1 VKPAYL
7 RTLAWVMV
15 AAAAG
20 YLGVT
25 FFTGW
30 SEISAALARL
40 SVWLVV
46 GILALSLVNYG
57 MRFWRWQIYL
67 RLLGHAVPLNRS
79 LPIYFAAFALT
90 ATPGKVGESVR
101 TLWLQP
107 HGVRASQSL
116 AAFLAERASDLF
128 AVLLLVCL
136 GLAAYPAARPV
147 VAVLALVIVIA
158 LAVLAWERGIARLA
172 GFAAA
177 NLPARPGKL
186 VAGLFD
192 IVRHARRL
200 FAPAPLALGLA
211 ISVPAWGAE
220 AVGAWLVFDAL
231 GASVSLADAT
241 FIYAFA
247 MLVGSI
253 SFLPGGLGGTEATMI
268 ALLAAHGLPLPESV
282 AATLVVRL
290 ATLWFAIVLGLVA
303 LPWVK
308 SGAPGTGDRQATP
321 R

>member
-1 VKPAYL
+1 MRPAYL
-7 RTLAWVMV
+7 RALAWAAV
-15 AAAAG
+15 AAGAG
-20 YLGVT
+20 YLGVA

-40 SVWLVV
+40 SVLLIV

-57 MRFWRWQIYL
+57 LRFWRWQIYL
-67 RLLGHAVPLNRS
+67 RLLGHAVPWHRS

-107 HGVRASQSL
+107 LGVRASQSL

-147 VAVLALVIVIA
+147 VAVLALVIVLA
-158 LAVLAWERGIARLA
+158 LAVLAWERGLARCA
-172 GFAAA
+172 AFADAR
-177 NLPARPGKL
+177 LPARVGKL
-186 VAGLFD
+186 VSGLFE
-192 IVRHARRL
+192 IVLHSRRL
-200 FAPAPLALGLA
+200 FAPAPLAIGLA
-211 ISVPAWGAE
+211 ISIPAWGAE

-231 GASVSLADAT
+231 GASIPLTDAT

-247 MLVGSI
+247 MLVGAI
-253 SFLPGGLGGTEATMI
+253 SFLPGGLGGTEAAMI
-268 ALLAAHGLPLPESV
+268 ALLAAHGLALPESV

-290 ATLWFAIVLGLVA
+290 ATLWFAIALGLA
-303 LPWVK
+303 LLSWVK
-308 SGAPGTGDRQATP
+308 SAAT
-321 R
+321 RSSDA